1 MAVQCSG
8 TARPSQFV
16 APLTYTL
23 STWAICSTPPPRP
36 TPRFT
41 VSPVSR
47 PSSSR
52 KGWATSV
59 SPASAPPR
67 QANRTNISPGW
78 NRPASSRRTRPLRSS
93 ASSSR
98 EVVLL
103 ARPVAAA
110 SSVNVTAPGACTTSV
125 SSRAARSTACVP
137 PRLLTTRL
145 PVDSCDSPL
154 PSSTLR
160 NSVLLCDPTIGVLA
174 GQGRIGQSKC
184 RPGVS
189 RKGQVAMFRN
199 TMPRYEILSDD
210 AVAVLDRGWRRI
222 VSEIGVQF
230 AKPEAVE
237 LFRQAGQQVDG
248 DVVKF
253 DPEFVLE
260 QAAKAPREFDVQ
272 ARNPANSVHIG
283 GDDMVFGAVYGSPFI
298 REGEVRRDATL
309 DDFHRLAM
317 LAQSF
322 PELDSAGGVIC
333 EPNDA
338 PLDSRHLDM
347 VYALQTVTDKIYM
360 GNVVSGPNAADT
372 IAMTSILFGGR
383 DAIERVPATIS
394 LINCN
399 SPLRWDDRML
409 DAQFEYNRAAQ
420 PVVLTPFLLMGAMSP
435 VTIPAALVQQ
445 LAEALSGIALAQLIR
460 PGCPVI
466 FGSFLSN
473 IDMQSGSPSF
483 GTPESAI
490 GLLCT
495 GQLARHYGLPFRT
508 GGGLNSS
515 QTADEALMT
524 LLPTFLAGTNFVMH
538 AAGWLEG
545 GLVSCYEKFII
556 DIELLR
562 ELRVEF
568 TPLEITEE
576 SLAFGAHEEVG
587 HGGHFLGAAHT
598 MERFRDCFQRPM
610 LSSTTNFERWLKL
623 GGKDTAARAGE
634 IWRKKLEEFTP
645 PPLDDA
651 IRAELDDFVARRRR
665 EIDD

>member
-1 MAVQCSG
+1 M
-8 TARPSQFV
+8 F
-16 APLTYTL
+16 
-23 STWAICSTPPPRP
+23 I
-36 TPRFT
+36 
-41 VSPVSR
+41 
-47 PSSSR
+47 
-52 KGWATSV
+52 
-59 SPASAPPR
+59 
-67 QANRTNISPGW
+67 NR
-78 NRPASSRRTRPLRSS
+78 
-93 ASSSR
+93 
-98 EVVLL
+98 
-103 ARPVAAA
+103 
-110 SSVNVTAPGACTTSV
+110 
-125 SSRAARSTACVP
+125 
-137 PRLLTTRL
+137 
-145 PVDSCDSPL
+145 
-154 PSSTLR
+154 
-160 NSVLLCDPTIGVLA
+160 
-174 GQGRIGQSKC
+174 
-184 RPGVS
+184 
-189 RKGQVAMFRN
+189 
-199 TMPRYEILSDD
+199 MPRYEILSPD

-237 LFRQAGQQVDG
+237 LFAKAGQKVDG
-248 DVVKF
+248 EVVYL
-253 DPEFVLE
+253 DPDFVME
-260 QAAKAPREFDVQ
+260 QVAKAPREFDIS
-272 ARNPANSVHIG
+272 ARNPVNTVHIG
-283 GDDMVFGAVYGSPFI
+283 GNHMVFGAVYGSPFV
-298 REGEVRRDATL
+298 RQGDVRRDATL
-309 DDFHRLAM
+309 EDFRNLAS
-317 LAQSF
+317 LSQAF

-347 VYALQTVTDKIYM
+347 IYALATLTDKIYM

-383 DAIERVPATIS
+383 DAIERTPAVVS

-409 DAQFEYNRAAQ
+409 DAQFEYCAAGQ

-435 VTIPAALVQQ
+435 VSIPAALAQQ

-483 GTPESAI
+483 GTPESAL

-495 GQLARHYGLPFRT
+495 GQLARHFGLPFRT

-515 QTADEALMT
+515 QVPDAQAAYESLMT
-524 LLPTFLAGTNFVMH
+524 MLPTFLAGTNFVMH

-556 DIELLR
+556 DIEILR

-598 MERFRDCFQRPM
+598 LERFRDCFYRPI
-610 LSSTTNFERWLKL
+610 LSSTSNFERWLRQ
-623 GGKDTAARAGE
+623 GGKDTAARATD
-634 IWRKKLEEFTP
+634 IWKARLESFTP

-651 IRAELDDFVARRRR
+651 IRAELEDYVTRRRA
-665 EIDD
+665 ELGD